1 MNNTKKN
8 RLPLY
13 IGIPVILLL
22 IFLRFGLYFLKSDGF
37 SGLSM
42 LLPILLLFI
51 LFALCTAA
59 FFAAWVYQDCKK
71 RGDDPVLWAI
81 VVFIATPFIG
91 LLIYFLRRSEIK
103 ATCPACGHRISMKA
117 KYCEECG
124 THIEN
129 REANGV
135 MVKQGTHHLTLI
147 VAGIVSMV
155 LMLMCLTG
163 FKLPEIQAGE
173 NVLEITLPYGKT
185 INVEACYLLGNF
197 SVYIMGTKIIIDA
210 PVSRMHFGDMTRQ
223 GLPFYGGNLTWLLE
237 PDMEEGTYVLQVS
250 QYRGHL
256 LRVTIDGN
264 DQGVIAFSPY
274 QVRFS
279 VAHAGKHQIQ
289 LTLFGSRVNTFGQV
303 HNANKQT
310 EWWGPESWRMTGIL
324 PLHPATSRSMFPDS
338 RASHLKLLSS
348 SGIAAGKAAWK
359 KHSSRCTWPVYLC
372 AGWRILPKLYGVV
385 RYLRQRSVS

>member
-37 SGLSM
+37 SGLS
-42 LLPILLLFI
+42 
-51 LFALCTAA
+51 
-59 FFAAWVYQDCKK
+59 
-71 RGDDPVLWAI
+71 
-81 VVFIATPFIG
+81 
-91 LLIYFLRRSEIK
+91 
-103 ATCPACGHRISMKA
+103 
-117 KYCEECG
+117 
-124 THIEN
+124 
-129 REANGV
+129 
-135 MVKQGTHHLTLI
+135 
-147 VAGIVSMV
+147 
-155 LMLMCLTG
+155 
-163 FKLPEIQAGE
+163 
-173 NVLEITLPYGKT
+173 
-185 INVEACYLLGNF
+185 
-197 SVYIMGTKIIIDA
+197 
-210 PVSRMHFGDMTRQ
+210 
-223 GLPFYGGNLTWLLE
+223 
-237 PDMEEGTYVLQVS
+237 
-250 QYRGHL
+250 RGHL